1 MKDYALQIK
10 IKNNY
15 LLQMMKRRDLTTV
28 AELSRQCGVNQSTLC
43 SLLGLKL
50 PAYGSSGKLLPCV
63 TKLCEFFDCL
73 PEDLFP
79 EQHLQESLPINK
91 VLIEANAEDLIPL
104 SMRLASQDPLDL
116 LIQEEEEERTTTLVT
131 EAVAGLR
138 LRDRVILKHRYGL
151 DRDSPATLKE
161 VGERLVIST
170 TRVKELEAR
179 GLRKLQHP
187 SRGLKELLKE
197 DLKR

>member
-43 SLLGLKL
+43 SLLSLQT

-131 EAVAGLR
+131 EAVAGLF
-138 LRDRVILKHRYGL
+138 LRDRVIIKHRYGL

-179 GLRKLQHP
+179 GLRKLRHP

-197 DLKR
+197 GI

>member
-28 AELSRQCGVNQSTLC
+28 AELSRQCGVNQSTLG
-43 SLLGLKL
+43 SLLSLQT
-50 PAYGSSGKLLPCV
+50 PAYGSSGKLAPCV

-79 EQHLQESLPINK
+79 EQHLQETLPINK

-116 LIQEEEEERTTTLVT
+116 LMQEEEEELTTSRVA

-151 DRDSPATLKE
+151 DSDSPETLQE
-161 VGERLVIST
+161 VAERLAISAP
-170 TRVKELEAR
+170 RVRQLESR
-179 GLRKLQHP
+179 GLRSLRDKMGAL
-187 SRGLKELLKE
+187 SDLREGLK
-197 DLKR
+197 

>member
-131 EAVAGLR
+131 EAVAGLF
-138 LRDRVILKHRYGL
+138 LRDRVIIKHRYGL

-179 GLRKLQHP
+179 GLRKLRHP
-187 SRGLKELLKE
+187 SRGLKELLME
-197 DLKR
+197 DLK

>member
-197 DLKR
+197 DLK

>member
-15 LLQMMKRRDLTTV
+15 LLQMMKRRDIFTV
-28 AELSRQCGVNQSTLC
+28 SELSRQVGLDKTTLGK
-43 SLLGLKL
+43 LLGLKT
-50 PAYGSSGKLLPCV
+50 PAYGLSGNLLPCV

-116 LIQEEEEERTTTLVT
+116 LIQEEEEERITALVT
-131 EAVAGLR
+131 EAVEGLP
-138 LRDRVILKHRYGL
+138 LQDRVIIKHRYGL
-151 DRDSPATLKE
+151 SRDSSATPKK
-161 VGERLVIST
+161 VAERLAMSAP
-170 TRVKELEAR
+170 RVQQLEAQ
-179 GLRKLQHP
+179 GLRKLRNRSSIMD
-187 SRGLKELLKE
+187 SRWEE
-197 DLKR
+197 I

>member
-1 MKDYALQIK
+1 
-10 IKNNY
+10 
-15 LLQMMKRRDLTTV
+15 
-28 AELSRQCGVNQSTLC
+28 
-43 SLLGLKL
+43 
-50 PAYGSSGKLLPCV
+50 
-63 TKLCEFFDCL
+63 
-73 PEDLFP
+73 
-79 EQHLQESLPINK
+79 
-91 VLIEANAEDLIPL
+91 
-104 SMRLASQDPLDL
+104 MRLASQDPLDL

>member
-15 LLQMMKRRDLTTV
+15 LLQMMKRRDIFTAV
-28 AELSRQCGVNQSTLC
+28 ELSRQTGLTQSTLGK
-43 SLLGLKL
+43 LLGLQMA
-50 PAYGSSGKLLPCV
+50 AYGSSGKLIPSV
-63 TKLCEFFDCL
+63 IRLCEFFDCL
-73 PEDLFP
+73 PEDIFP

-116 LIQEEEEERTTTLVT
+116 LIQEEEEERTTAMIT

-138 LRDRVILKHRYGL
+138 LKDRVILKHRFGL
-151 DRDSPATLKE
+151 GRDSPATVKE
-161 VGERLVIST
+161 VGERLAFSRE
-170 TRVKELEAR
+170 RVRMIEAR
-179 GLRKLQHP
+179 GLRLLRRREKLLNHQ
-187 SRGLKELLKE
+187 REE
-197 DLKR
+197 Q

>member
-15 LLQMMKRRDLTTV
+15 LLQMMKRRDLATV
-28 AELSRQCGVNQSTLC
+28 AELSRQVGVTYTTLGK
-43 SLLGLKL
+43 LLGLKL

-79 EQHLQESLPINK
+79 EQHLQESLPVNQ

-116 LIQEEEEERTTTLVT
+116 LIQEEEEERTTTLVR

-138 LRDRVILKHRYGL
+138 LKDRVILKHRFGL

-161 VGERLVIST
+161 VGERLAFSVE
-170 TRVKELEAR
+170 RVRQIEAR
-179 GLRKLQHP
+179 GLRILRNP
-187 SRGLKELLKE
+187 RRALGAFMEE
-197 DLKR
+197 T

>member
-15 LLQMMKRRDLTTV
+15 LLQMMKRRDIFTAV
-28 AELSRQCGVNQSTLC
+28 ELSRQTGLTQSTLGK
-43 SLLGLKL
+43 LLGLQT
-50 PAYGSSGKLLPCV
+50 PAYGSSGKLIPSV
-63 TKLCEFFDCL
+63 IRLCEFFDCL
-73 PEDLFP
+73 PEDIFP

-116 LIQEEEEERTTTLVT
+116 LIQEEEEERTTALVT
-131 EAVAGLR
+131 EAVAGLS
-138 LRDRVILKHRYGL
+138 LRDRVIIKHRYGL
-151 DRDSPATLKE
+151 GRDNFATIRE
-161 VGERLVIST
+161 VGERLVMPAT
-170 TRVKELEAR
+170 VVKMLEAR

-187 SRGLKELLKE
+187 SRELKAMLREE
-197 DLKR
+197 QPQ

>member
-28 AELSRQCGVNQSTLC
+28 AELSRQSGVNQSTLG
-43 SLLGLKL
+43 SLLSLQT
-50 PAYGSSGKLLPCV
+50 PAYGSSGKLAPCV

-79 EQHLQESLPINK
+79 EHHLQETLPINK

-104 SMRLASQDPLDL
+104 SMRIASQDPLDL
-116 LIQEEEEERTTTLVT
+116 LMQEEEEEMTTSRVA
-131 EAVAGLR
+131 EAVAKLR

-151 DRDSPATLKE
+151 DSDSPETLQE
-161 VGERLVIST
+161 VAERLAISAP
-170 TRVKELEAR
+170 RVRQLESR
-179 GLRKLQHP
+179 GLRSLRDKMGAL
-187 SRGLKELLKE
+187 SDLREGLK
-197 DLKR
+197 

>member
-28 AELSRQCGVNQSTLC
+28 AELSRQSGVNQSTLG
-43 SLLGLKL
+43 SLLSLQT
-50 PAYGSSGKLLPCV
+50 PAYGSSGKLAPCV

-79 EQHLQESLPINK
+79 EQHLQETLPINK

-104 SMRLASQDPLDL
+104 SMRIASQDPLDL
-116 LIQEEEEERTTTLVT
+116 LMQEEEEEMTTSRVA
-131 EAVAGLR
+131 EAVAKLR

-151 DRDSPATLKE
+151 DSDSPETLQE
-161 VGERLVIST
+161 VAERLAISAP
-170 TRVKELEAR
+170 RVRQLESR
-179 GLRKLQHP
+179 GLRSLRDKMGAL
-187 SRGLKELLKE
+187 SDLREGLK
-197 DLKR
+197 

>member
-15 LLQMMKRRDLTTV
+15 LLQMMKRRDIFTV
-28 AELSRQCGVNQSTLC
+28 SELSRQVGVTYTTLGK
-43 SLLGLKL
+43 LLGLKL

-116 LIQEEEEERTTTLVT
+116 LIQEEEEERTTALVT

-138 LRDRVILKHRYGL
+138 LKDRVILKHRFGL
-151 DRDSPATLKE
+151 DRDSPATLTE
-161 VGERLVIST
+161 VAERLAFSRE
-170 TRVKELEAR
+170 RVRQIEAR
-179 GLRKLQHP
+179 GLRTLRNP
-187 SRGLKELLKE
+187 RRALGAFMEE
-197 DLKR
+197 TNG

>member
-1 MKDYALQIK
+1 MKDYALEIK

-15 LLQMMKRRDLTTV
+15 LLQMMKRRDIFTV
-28 AELSRQCGVNQSTLC
+28 SELSRQVGVTYTTLGK
-43 SLLGLKL
+43 LLGLKL

-138 LRDRVILKHRYGL
+138 LKDRVILKHRFGL
-151 DRDSPATLKE
+151 DRDSPATLTE
-161 VGERLVIST
+161 VAERLAFSRE
-170 TRVKELEAR
+170 RVRQIEAR
-179 GLRKLQHP
+179 GLRTLRNP
-187 SRGLKELLKE
+187 RRALGAFMEE
-197 DLKR
+197 TNG

>member
-28 AELSRQCGVNQSTLC
+28 AELSRQCGVNQSTLG
-43 SLLGLKL
+43 SLLSLQT
-50 PAYGSSGKLLPCV
+50 PAYGSSGKLAPCV

-79 EQHLQESLPINK
+79 EQHLQETLPINK

-116 LIQEEEEERTTTLVT
+116 LMQEEEQELTTSRVA

-151 DRDSPATLKE
+151 DSDSPETLQE
-161 VGERLVIST
+161 VAERLAISAP
-170 TRVKELEAR
+170 RVRQLESR
-179 GLRKLQHP
+179 GLRSLRDKMGAL
-187 SRGLKELLKE
+187 S
-197 DLKR
+197 DLRDGPK

>member
-15 LLQMMKRRDLTTV
+15 LLQMMKRRDIFTV
-28 AELSRQCGVNQSTLC
+28 SELSRQVGVTYTTLGK
-43 SLLGLKL
+43 LLGLKL

-138 LRDRVILKHRYGL
+138 LKDRVILKHRFGL
-151 DRDSPATLKE
+151 DRDSPATLTE
-161 VGERLVIST
+161 VAERLAFST
-170 TRVKELEAR
+170 ERVRQIEAR
-179 GLRKLQHP
+179 GLRSLQKP
-187 SRGLKELLKE
+187 RGALSALREE
-197 DLKR
+197 LKR

>member
-15 LLQMMKRRDLTTV
+15 LLQMMKRRDIFTV
-28 AELSRQCGVNQSTLC
+28 SDLSRQVGVTYKTLGK
-43 SLLGLKL
+43 LLGLKL

-79 EQHLQESLPINK
+79 EQHLQESLPVNQ

-116 LIQEEEEERTTTLVT
+116 LIQEEEEERTTTLVR
-131 EAVAGLR
+131 EAVAGLS
-138 LRDRVILKHRYGL
+138 LRDRVIIKHRYGL
-151 DRDSPATLKE
+151 GRDNSATLKE
-161 VGERLVIST
+161 VGERLTMSA
-170 TRVKELEAR
+170 TRVKQLEAR
-179 GLRKLQHP
+179 GLRKLRHP
-187 SRGLKELLKE
+187 SRELREMLRE
-197 DLKR
+197 ET

>member
-15 LLQMMKRRDLTTV
+15 LLQMMKRRGLTTV
-28 AELSRQCGVNQSTLC
+28 AELSRQCGVNQSTLG
-43 SLLGLKL
+43 SLLSLQT
-50 PAYGSSGKLLPCV
+50 PAYGSSGKLAPCV

-79 EQHLQESLPINK
+79 EQHLQETLPINK
-91 VLIEANAEDLIPL
+91 VLIEANAEDLIPM

-116 LIQEEEEERTTTLVT
+116 LMQEEEEEMTTSRVA

-151 DRDSPATLKE
+151 DSDNPETLQE
-161 VGERLVIST
+161 VAERLAISAP
-170 TRVKELEAR
+170 RVRQLESR
-179 GLRKLQHP
+179 GLRSLRDKMGAL
-187 SRGLKELLKE
+187 SDLREGLK
-197 DLKR
+197 

>member
-15 LLQMMKRRDLTTV
+15 LLQMMKRRDIFTV
-28 AELSRQCGVNQSTLC
+28 SELSRQVGVTYTTLGK
-43 SLLGLKL
+43 LLGLKL

-79 EQHLQESLPINK
+79 EQHLQETLPINK

-131 EAVAGLR
+131 EAVAGLS
-138 LRDRVILKHRYGL
+138 LRDRVIIKHRYGL
-151 DRDSPATLKE
+151 GRDNSATLKE
-161 VGERLVIST
+161 VGERLVMSA
-170 TRVKELEAR
+170 TRVKQLEAR

-197 DLKR
+197 EING

>member
-15 LLQMMKRRDLTTV
+15 LLQMMKRRDITTV
-28 AELSRQCGVNQSTLC
+28 AELSRQSGVGQSALC

-50 PAYGSSGKLLPCV
+50 PAYGLSGKLLPCV
-63 TKLCEFFDCL
+63 IKLCEFFDCL

-116 LIQEEEEERTTTLVT
+116 LMQEEEEERTTSRVA
-131 EAVAGLR
+131 EVVAGLS
-138 LRDRVILKHRYGL
+138 LRDRVIIKHRDGL
-151 DRDSPATLKE
+151 GGGNSATLKE
-161 VGERLVIST
+161 VGERLAMSAT
-170 TRVKELEAR
+170 NVKQLELR
-179 GLRKLQHP
+179 GLRKLRHP
-187 SRGLKELLKE
+187 SRALRELRGE
-197 DLKR
+197 I

>member
-28 AELSRQCGVNQSTLC
+28 AELSRQCGISQTALC

-179 GLRKLQHP
+179 GLRTLRNP
-187 SRGLKELLKE
+187 RRALGAFMEE
-197 DLKR
+197 TNG